1 MVYAMPLD
9 DMPHRAD
16 TRPASGKGKKRR
28 IRLFLLL
35 LLGFLAWSGYTF
47 YDQQS
52 LAQEKEEQLAETEQ
66 KLAEIQQL
74 NANYKREIE
83 RLQDPEYIEQRI
95 YKDLQMKKDGDTLY
109 QVYP

>member
-1 MVYAMPLD
+1 MPLD
-9 DMPHRAD
+9 DTPHRAD

-28 IRLFLLL
+28 IRLFMLL
-35 LLGFLAWSGYTF
+35 LLGFLVWSGYTY
-47 YDQQS
+47 YDQQL
-52 LAQEKEEQLAETEQ
+52 LAEEKEEQLAETEQ
-66 KLAEIQQL
+66 KLAEIREL

-83 RLQDPEYIEQRI
+83 RLQDPAYIEQRI